1 MSLGR
6 GILFIAL
13 VIPGLLVAISSLY
26 TFNTEYAE
34 LGRSE
39 RYTERLVRDQRA
51 SDRQFELAFHRS
63 DVHRI
68 NAYTNGSWGF
78 IGALIAAIGVH
89 GIATT
94 QEEMIQDQ
102 KRASK

>member
-1 MSLGR
+1 MSIGR
-6 GILFIAL
+6 AILFISL

-26 TFNTEYAE
+26 SFNSEYAE

-39 RYTERLVRDQRA
+39 RYAERLVRDQRGN
-51 SDRQFELAFHRS
+51 DRQLELAFHRS
-63 DVHRI
+63 EVHRT
-68 NAYTNGSWGF
+68 NAYANGTWGF

-94 QEEMIQDQ
+94 QDETIQDQ
-102 KRASK
+102 KKASK